1 MAGGRAMTFICPYCF
16 EKLDLKSAWCRC
28 KKCHQDSPPI
38 IRMGKLYCGNC
49 KTEVTQRLCKQG
61 KAPNCKGCGKE
72 LPYGIDQSSDFTVAI
87 VGPKAVGKT
96 QYIAM
101 LIRTLQTSFAREFG
115 TSLSPAT
122 EFTTKKQKYNM
133 QKLFIDKEVVP
144 ETDSIEASDSTDASR
159 SVGEPYIYYLRKP
172 KLFGGVKCITL
183 VFYDTAGEDLKD
195 SSSIT
200 SKISAYLGNA
210 DGIIYLADP
219 LQFDYVRSCLDPSLY
234 PSIKEQ
240 DITEVLNRLTRVVRE
255 HRGLKNNESIP
266 AKLAIVLTKSDVLL
280 QENDRSSNSKFD
292 FEHARV
298 PRKTGSVDIENL
310 DKVSQE
316 ISEFIDVVTESEF
329 NSAVSVDFP
338 DHHYF
343 LVSSLGQN
351 PEKLNSSEARVML
364 KSQPTAFRVEDPLVW
379 ILYATKSG
387 MVGGK

>member
-1 MAGGRAMTFICPYCF
+1 
-16 EKLDLKSAWCRC
+16 
-28 KKCHQDSPPI
+28 
-38 IRMGKLYCGNC
+38 
-49 KTEVTQRLCKQG
+49 
-61 KAPNCKGCGKE
+61 
-72 LPYGIDQSSDFTVAI
+72 
-87 VGPKAVGKT
+87 
-96 QYIAM
+96 
-101 LIRTLQTSFAREFG
+101 
-115 TSLSPAT
+115 
-122 EFTTKKQKYNM
+122 M

-387 MVGGK
+387 TVGGK